1 VLDACIWICAA
12 EEISYQASVL
22 EELYGIE
29 LPASRIAGVP
39 VRGSLDAGLQLIAPD
54 TGVVPGIWGIVI
66 ATDDTRELL
75 HQLPL
80 AAQDEQSRLVHAVL
94 SAQRVRYAGQFL
106 GVHQYVR
113 ERRRPSLP
121 DRPRRAPGAQ
131 PYPYLFAWVVQPDRL
146 DVHVKSLA
154 AGIGADFELVEI
166 LGARVALSWDSGLE
180 LIAPEPREISAVDGR
195 LDETTTDVHY
205 DHLCKYGES
214 PWSVVIRVSDIEAF
228 RNRAADLGHEVSPVL
243 QDPAPERRRAAYR
256 AWTRKIIDQREVRLF
271 GFLGLRLMAG
281 EVVYATDST

>member
-1 VLDACIWICAA
+1 
-12 EEISYQASVL
+12 VL

-29 LPASRIAGVP
+29 LPPSRIAGVS

-66 ATDDTRELL
+66 ATDHMQWTASSAS
-75 HQLPL
+75 
-80 AAQDEQSRLVHAVL
+80 AAQDDQSRLVHAVL

-146 DVHVKSLA
+146 DAHVKSLA

-281 EVVYATDST
+281 EVVYATEST